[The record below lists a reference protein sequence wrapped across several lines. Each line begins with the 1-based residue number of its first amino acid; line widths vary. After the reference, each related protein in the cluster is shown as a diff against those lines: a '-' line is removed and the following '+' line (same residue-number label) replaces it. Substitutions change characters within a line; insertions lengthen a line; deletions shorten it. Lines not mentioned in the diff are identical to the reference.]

1 MMTPIREIV
10 RLPEFERDMKRL
22 LRRFRSLEGDLQ
34 IFINTELVLFH
45 DLKIDNK
52 GIVQMAGN
60 LPAGP

>member
-1 MMTPIREIV
+1 MTPIREIV

-22 LRRFRSLEGDLQ
+22 VKRFRSLEDDLGN
-34 IFINTELVLFH
+34 FINIELVLFH
-45 DLKIDNK
+45 KLKIDNK